1 MIHSNQKWF
10 SIIEVLI
17 GIMIFSLG
25 LVSIFMLILSALR
38 MNEYSKN
45 SIIASNLARE
55 GIEVIRN
62 IRDNNYTDL
71 RSWNTFPWSDMNAR
85 FATGVYYTLEN
96 IPSTEIGVEIKKI
109 DNFAEGK
116 SALKDKMKNYQL
128 FLTPEN
134 TYTYDNRPPNTP
146 THFYRYVTFSD
157 VITPTG
163 AEPEALK
170 VTAKVIWY
178 KNGYHEIQ
186 LDTLLTHFQ
195 RD

>member
-1 MIHSNQKWF
+1 MIHSNQKGF

-55 GIEVIRN
+55 GVEIVRN
-62 IRDNNYTDL
+62 IRDNNYTTL
-71 RSWNTFPWSDMNAR
+71 RSWNTFPGTDMTAR
-85 FATGVYYTLEN
+85 FSTGVFYTLEN
-96 IPSTEIGVEIKKI
+96 DPTTQVGVKMKKI
-109 DNFAEGK
+109 DLFAEGK
-116 SALKDKMKNYQL
+116 TALKDKMLSYQL
-128 FLTPEN
+128 YLTPDN
-134 TYTYDNRPPNTP
+134 IYTYDASASNTP

-157 VITPTG
+157 VTTSSG
-163 AEPEALK
+163 VEPEALK
-170 VTAKVIWY
+170 VTSKVIWY

-186 LDTLLTHFQ
+186 LDTVIAHFQ